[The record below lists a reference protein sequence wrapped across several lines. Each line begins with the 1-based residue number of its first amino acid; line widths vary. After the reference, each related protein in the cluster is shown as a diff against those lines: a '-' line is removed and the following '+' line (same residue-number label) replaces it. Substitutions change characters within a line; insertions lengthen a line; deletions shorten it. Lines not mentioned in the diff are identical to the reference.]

1 MDQFRIG
8 CASQCAQH
16 GIAVIAITD
25 TSPHLDQLVVM
36 QGPAEFGDDGLGH
49 AALPNQHDWP
59 KRMSQ
64 PSQVFS
70 LTVAERHALI
80 IGPQSM
86 IRT

>member
-1 MDQFRIG
+1 VNQFRIG

-49 AALPNQHDWP
+49 AALPN
-59 KRMSQ
+59 
-64 PSQVFS
+64 
-70 LTVAERHALI
+70 
-80 IGPQSM
+80 
-86 IRT
+86 